1 VRGPALDRRSS
12 GFSLIELLVVMG
24 VIGVLVAML
33 AQVATPGDASRAH
46 TEARRLAALLEL
58 ALAETRA
65 SGQSI
70 AWSAEAGGYSFW
82 RKDEEDT
89 WVRFPGGSPY
99 ARRALPG
106 ATELREVTLNAQ
118 SLGPDE
124 RIVLTPYGLGGAI
137 RATVSGGGASF
148 VLRGGMLGRIT
159 VERQPHAVD
168 DKRAAFTRL
177 HAG

>member
-1 VRGPALDRRSS
+1 MR
-12 GFSLIELLVVMG
+12 GFSLIELLVAMA

-33 AQVATPGDASRAH
+33 GLVATPGDASRAR

-65 SGQSI
+65 SGQSV
-70 AWSAEAGGYSFW
+70 AWSPESGGYAFW
-82 RKDEEDT
+82 RKDEDDS

-99 ARRALPG
+99 APRALPP
-106 ATELREVTLNAQ
+106 AIELRGVTLNAQ
-118 SLGPDE
+118 PLGAGE
-124 RIVLTPYGLGGAI
+124 RILLTPYGLPGAI
-137 RATVSGGGASF
+137 QATLSGGGASF
-148 VLRGGMLGRIT
+148 VLRGGMLGRIS
-159 VERQPHAVD
+159 VGRESDAVD